1 MSAVCGLIRGSFG
14 DYVRDALPA
23 PQRRML
29 RDHLASCEACR
40 AEAAGAEPTLL
51 FARPARD
58 EVSET
63 DRQRILTAVRTGVE
77 LIETE
82 RRIGRRSRRL
92 VGPAAAAAVAALI
105 LLIPGSQGSR
115 SARRSPTTS
124 AAADTPLKLAPAPA
138 PVVTVSADL
147 RPASWTEEAGPP
159 LSDATI
165 YDWNPGAGREEPR
178 VVWIVNRGLD
188 I

>member
-1 MSAVCGLIRGSFG
+1 
-14 DYVRDALPA
+14 
-23 PQRRML
+23 ML

-40 AEAAGAEPTLL
+40 AEATGAEPTLL
-51 FARPARD
+51 FARPVRD

-92 VGPAAAAAVAALI
+92 AGPAAAAAVAALI

-115 SARRSPTTS
+115 SARRPDASGAVDGPQ
-124 AAADTPLKLAPAPA
+124 KLASAPAPA
-138 PVVTVSADL
+138 VTASSGL
-147 RPASWTEEAGPP
+147 RPAGWTEEAGPQP
-159 LSDATI
+159 SDSTI

-178 VVWIVNRGLD
+178 VVWIVDRGLD

>member
-1 MSAVCGLIRGSFG
+1 MSSVCGIIRGSFG
-14 DYVRDALPA
+14 DYLRDALPA

-51 FARPARD
+51 FAHPVRD

-63 DRQRILTAVRTGVE
+63 DRQRILAAVRTGVE

-82 RRIGRRSRRL
+82 RRIGPRSRRL
-92 VGPAAAAAVAALI
+92 IGPAAAAAVAALI
-105 LLIPGSQGSR
+105 LLIPGSQGPR
-115 SARRSPTTS
+115 SARRSPAAS
-124 AAADTPLKLAPAPA
+124 AAAGTPQKLASAPA
-138 PVVTVSADL
+138 RAVTASAGL
-147 RPASWTEEAGPP
+147 QPAGWTEKAAPP
-159 LSDATI
+159 PSDATI
-165 YDWNPGAGREEPR
+165 YNWNPGAGREEPR
-178 VVWIVNRGLD
+178 VVWIVDGGLD

>member
-1 MSAVCGLIRGSFG
+1 MV
-14 DYVRDALPA
+14 
-23 PQRRML
+23 
-29 RDHLASCEACR
+29 RDHLTSCDACR

-51 FARPARD
+51 FARPVRD

-63 DRQRILTAVRTGVE
+63 DRKRILTAVRTGVE

-92 VGPAAAAAVAALI
+92 VGPAAAATVAALI
-105 LLIPGSQGSR
+105 LLIPGSQGPR
-115 SARRSPTTS
+115 SAGRSDAS
-124 AAADTPLKLAPAPA
+124 AAADTPQKLASAPA
-138 PVVTVSADL
+138 QAVTATAGL
-147 RPASWTEEAGPP
+147 QPAGWTEKAGPP
-159 LSDATI
+159 PSDSTI

-178 VVWIVNRGLD
+178 VVWIVDRGLD

>member
-1 MSAVCGLIRGSFG
+1 MSSVCGLIRGSFG
-14 DYVRDALPA
+14 DYLRDTLPA

-40 AEAAGAEPTLL
+40 AEAAGADPTLL
-51 FARPARD
+51 FARPVRD
-58 EVSET
+58 EVSEP

-92 VGPAAAAAVAALI
+92 AGPAAAAAVTALI
-105 LLIPGSQGSR
+105 LLIPGSQASR
-115 SARRSPTTS
+115 SARRSDTS
-124 AAADTPLKLAPAPA
+124 AAADTPQKLAPAPA
-138 PVVTVSADL
+138 PAVTASAGL
-147 RPASWTEEAGPP
+147 QPAGWTEKAGSPT
-159 LSDATI
+159 SDATI

-178 VVWIVNRGLD
+178 VVWIVDRGLD